1 MIHNFQRYSFGNGN
15 KCKNIS
21 LSQSVSQWKDLE
33 SNRKR
38 FVRLLGI
45 SILRERSSINFN
57 IAKWRLVEKW
67 RRQGSIFIRTVW
79 SERGALIIVV
89 RRSWVGSNRKR
100 SYDSR
105 LAIVVRCTLDT
116 ICWTYLEKRGK
127 SRLRYLESPGDC
139 PADVAMKIVCEKK
152 LDESYI
158 DEEKILK
165 IGISPPPPPFFF
177 L

>member
-1 MIHNFQRYSFGNGN
+1 MLFVSLYVSRFLILEQNLILISRNDGPFENEEGLRHVRY
-15 KCKNIS
+15 
-21 LSQSVSQWKDLE
+21 L
-33 SNRKR
+33 
-38 FVRLLGI
+38 FVRLG
-45 SILRERSSINFN
+45 E
-57 IAKWRLVEKW
+57 
-67 RRQGSIFIRTVW
+67 Q
-79 SERGALIIVV
+79 GALIIAV

-139 PADVAMKIVCEKK
+139 PANVAMKIVCEKK

-158 DEEKILK
+158 NEKK
-165 IGISPPPPPFFF
+165 I
-177 L
+177 

>member
-1 MIHNFQRYSFGNGN
+1 MLVSEKIRNRIGN
-15 KCKNIS
+15 
-21 LSQSVSQWKDLE
+21 
-33 SNRKR
+33 R
-38 FVRLLGI
+38 FVHFLRL
-45 SILRERSSINFN
+45 SILREKSLINFN
-57 IAKWRLVEKW
+57 IAKWRLVGKW
-67 RRQGSIFIRTVW
+67 RRQGSIFIRAAW

-89 RRSWVGSNRKR
+89 RRSWAGSNRKR

-165 IGISPPPPPFFF
+165 IGISPPFSFFF
-177 L
+177 SNYILFVLKTENEFSLFF